1 MMRLL
6 LRTDEKA
13 LRAAACRI
21 ALERGIWTFRQGNP
35 GQSPQTR
42 MVELSVGDA
51 SLEIPA
57 AEVAE
62 VVAALVG

>member
-13 LRAAACRI
+13 LRTAACRV
-21 ALERGIWTFRQGNP
+21 ARERGVWTFKQSAP
-35 GQSPQTR
+35 GYSAATR

-57 AEVAE
+57 AEVADIIGD
-62 VVAALVG
+62 LMR